1 MITNVRTL
9 SLSGWTNDID
19 PPTRVFQTIFFP
31 SPTKVTATA
40 ALSVTSLGR
49 TGDTGGTAGAAI
61 WKVGIARPTG
71 RQTDTVDLS
80 SSWRVE
86 GTFERCVFITF
97 VLSLR
102 KAAGVGQYTVL
113 VHG

>member
-1 MITNVRTL
+1 VIADVRTL
-9 SLSGWTNDID
+9 SLNGWTNDID
-19 PPTRVFQTIFFP
+19 PPTRLFQTIFFP
-31 SPTKVTATA
+31 TPTKVTATA
-40 ALSVTSLGR
+40 ALAMTSIGQ
-49 TGDTGGTAGAAI
+49 TVDTAGTAGAVI

-71 RQTDTVDLS
+71 GATDTVDLS
-80 SSWRVE
+80 DGWHTE

-97 VLSLR
+97 ALSLR

>member
-1 MITNVRTL
+1 MITDVRTL

-40 ALSVTSLGR
+40 ALGMTSIGR
-49 TGDTGGTAGAAI
+49 TGNSAGTAGAVI

-71 RQTDTVDLS
+71 RATDTVDLS
-80 SSWRVE
+80 GSWRVE

-97 VLSLR
+97 ALSLR